1 MSEPAEQA
9 LIRLARTEERLALEK
24 IQRRASLALP
34 DYRDD
39 LEANPDAIHLPQE
52 QIDRGDV
59 FVAEIDGRVVGFA
72 ALEGPELDGLF
83 VEPDLWKRGIGR
95 QLVDAATHEA
105 RRRGLSL
112 TVLGN
117 PTAREFYEH
126 CGFVA
131 ERIEQT
137 RFGPGLRMS
146 R

>member
-1 MSEPAEQA
+1 MA
-9 LIRLARTEERLALEK
+9 
-24 IQRRASLALP
+24 
-34 DYRDD
+34 
-39 LEANPDAIHLPQE
+39 
-52 QIDRGDV
+52 
-59 FVAEIDGRVVGFA
+59 GFA

-95 QLVDAATHEA
+95 LLINEATHEA

-117 PTAREFYEH
+117 TAARAFYER

-131 ERIEQT
+131 EGVEQT

>member
-1 MSEPAEQA
+1 MSGPAE
-9 LIRLARTEERLALEK
+9 LVIRLARAEERFALEE

-34 DYRDD
+34 KYRED
-39 LEANPDAIHLPQE
+39 LEAHPDAIQLPQE

-59 FVAEIDGRVVGFA
+59 FVAELAGRPVGFA
-72 ALEGPELDGLF
+72 ALDGAELDGLF

-112 TVLGN
+112 RVLGN
-117 PTAREFYEH
+117 PTARKFYER

-131 ERIEQT
+131 EGIEQT

>member
-1 MSEPAEQA
+1 MP
-9 LIRLARTEERLALEK
+9 LIRPAMPEERDALEE
-24 IQRRASLALP
+24 IQRRASMALP
-34 DYRDD
+34 EYRAD
-39 LEANPDAIHLPQE
+39 LEAHPDVIHLPQE
-52 QIDRGDV
+52 QLDRGDV
-59 FVAEIDGRVVGFA
+59 FVAELKGRPVGFA
-72 ALEGPELDGLF
+72 ALDGAELDGLF

-95 QLVDAATHEA
+95 LLVDAVTHEA

-117 PTAREFYEH
+117 PTAREFYER

-131 ERIEQT
+131 EGIEQT